1 MIAHST
7 VYSISLKLRSEGRL
21 LPKAT
26 STTDLFSPQL
36 PPARAVPTCTM
47 LTPLPAAQW
56 DRAKAAHLLRRAAF
70 GGPPEQIDA
79 LAAGGMPAAL
89 AALVDG
95 PAAPVPAPAPDWA
108 RPRDLAAYREE
119 IRAAM
124 AASAGDTEM
133 ARAEIRR
140 NAGARERREQSTQL
154 ADLAGWWVNRMRD
167 AQDPLEEKMT
177 LFWHGHFATSAQKV
191 RDAYLMWR
199 QNQTFREH
207 ARGNFGVLTKAMS
220 RDPAMIHWL
229 DLRESRARHANE
241 NFARELMELFT
252 LGEGNYTE
260 KDVTEAAR
268 AFTGYRIDPRDQS
281 FHFAPR
287 DHDFG
292 PKQFLRRFG
301 NFHGD
306 QIIDLILDQPACAQ
320 FIARKLW
327 TFFACEN
334 ADPALVDALAATLR
348 AGKYELRPVLHQL
361 FASQEFYSAQAMGT
375 QVKSPVQFVVG
386 TARLLETGLL
396 PERATLGALKQ
407 LGQTPFAPPS
417 VKGWDGGR
425 AWISTSTLLFR
436 YNLAGAFLKGG
447 AARPV
452 DLTALA
458 PTDLRADPPAL
469 VRHLSVRLFCDP
481 LSAKDHQTFVDYLK
495 ATGPRIDDKSVQGV
509 LHLMMSTPRFQ
520 LC

>member
-1 MIAHST
+1 
-7 VYSISLKLRSEGRL
+7 
-21 LPKAT
+21 
-26 STTDLFSPQL
+26 
-36 PPARAVPTCTM
+36 M
-47 LTPLPAAQW
+47 LTPLPAVQW
-56 DRAKAAHLLRRAAF
+56 DRAKAAHLLNRAAF

-79 LAAGGMPAAL
+79 LAAGGMAAAL

-95 PAAPVPAPAPDWA
+95 PATPVPAPAPDWA
-108 RPRDLAAYREE
+108 QPRDLVAQRQELS
-119 IRAAM
+119 AAM
-124 AASAGDTEM
+124 AAAPGDPEA
-133 ARAEIRR
+133 ARAQLRR
-140 NAGARERREQSTQL
+140 GLGAQERREQTDYL
-154 ADLAGWWVNRMRD
+154 VDLGGWWVNRMRD

-191 RDAYLMWR
+191 KDAYLMWR

-229 DLRESRARHANE
+229 DLRESRAQHANE
-241 NFARELMELFT
+241 NFSRELMELFT
-252 LGEGNYTE
+252 LGEGHYTE
-260 KDVTEAAR
+260 RDVTEGAR

-281 FHFAPR
+281 FRFASR

-292 PKQFLRRFG
+292 PKQFLGRAG

-306 QIIDLILDQPACAQ
+306 QIIDLLLEQPACAR

-327 TFFACEN
+327 TFFASER
-334 ADPALVDALAATLR
+334 ADPALLDALAATLR
-348 AGKYELRPVLHQL
+348 ASKYELRPVLRQL
-361 FASQEFYSAQAMGT
+361 FASQEFYAAPAMGT
-375 QVKSPVQFVVG
+375 QLKSPVQFVVG
-386 TARLLETGLL
+386 TARLLGTDLL
-396 PERATLGALKQ
+396 PGRVTLGALKQ

-417 VKGWDGGR
+417 VKGWDGGK

-452 DLTALA
+452 DLAALA
-458 PTDLRADPPAL
+458 PGDLRADPSAL
-469 VRHLSVRLFCDP
+469 VRHLGIRLFQEAPSPRDEP
-481 LSAKDHQTFVDYLK
+481 AFVDYLK
-495 ATGPRIDDKSVQGV
+495 ASGPRIDDQAVKGV

>member
-1 MIAHST
+1 
-7 VYSISLKLRSEGRL
+7 
-21 LPKAT
+21 
-26 STTDLFSPQL
+26 
-36 PPARAVPTCTM
+36 M
-47 LTPLPAAQW
+47 LTPLPASQW
-56 DRAKAAHLLRRAAF
+56 DRAKAAHLLNRAAF

-89 AALVDG
+89 ASLVDG

-108 RPRDLAAYREE
+108 KPRDLTAYREE

-124 AASAGDTEM
+124 AAAAGNTE
-133 ARAEIRR
+133 AAKAQVRR
-140 NAGARERREQSTQL
+140 TVGAKERREQYTHL
-154 ADLAGWWVNRMRD
+154 VDLGGWWVNRMRD
-167 AQDPLEEKMT
+167 AQDPFEEKMT

-191 RDAYLMWR
+191 RDGYMMWR

-220 RDPAMIHWL
+220 RDPAMINWL
-229 DLRESRARHANE
+229 DLRESRAQHANE
-241 NFARELMELFT
+241 NFGRELMELFT
-252 LGEGNYTE
+252 LGEGHYTE
-260 KDVTEAAR
+260 KDVAESAR

-287 DHDFG
+287 DHDYG
-292 PKQFLRRFG
+292 PKQFLRQTG

-320 FIARKLW
+320 FIAKKLW
-327 TFFACEN
+327 TFFANEN
-334 ADPALVDALAATLR
+334 ADPALIEALAATMR
-348 AGKYELRPVLHQL
+348 SSRYEMRPVLRQL

-386 TARLLETGLL
+386 TARLLGTDLL
-396 PERATLGALKQ
+396 PERVTLGALKQ

-417 VKGWDGGR
+417 VKGWDGGK

-436 YNLAGAFLKGG
+436 YNLAGAFIKGG
-447 AARPV
+447 TPRPPNLAEPVANMADVGANPAPSLHGPV
-452 DLTALA
+452 DLAKLA
-458 PTDLRADPPAL
+458 PEDLRNDPAAL
-469 VRHLSVRLFCDP
+469 VRNLGVRLFQDSLP
-481 LSAKDHQTFVDYLK
+481 AKDEQAFVDYLK
-495 ATGPRIDDKSVQGV
+495 ATGPAVGDKSVQGV